1 MIYLY
6 PSHSR
11 LNAKELEE
19 IRDMKNKRKIAL
31 VVAIGALLLPIGT
44 PVASAETFSFQSG
57 PLTNLDPAGAKING
71 GFTKFPTKAGMYI
84 QQCIAPVGTARPAIC
99 SDTVQLWVTS
109 AGGPGT
115 TSPTGPIALTVSG
128 IISGRGSIVDC
139 TTSQCGL
146 FFRFDH
152 TAPTDTS
159 EDKFL
164 PISFRAGSAAPV
176 LAADEVTVTLNGKTL
191 TRNVPSNLAYRAE
204 AKVAATSKSGLP
216 VTLSSLTADCT
227 VANGVLTALKGSG
240 QCALGH
246 STKGNESYAASVA
259 NYPFILVPGTQQIT
273 GVAKSVKISA
283 KKTLPGE
290 TNFGS
295 PITYQSTSKSCS
307 VQGAVVVG
315 KKPGVCKISATAAG
329 KSDTWNELKQVLV
342 LNVKK

>member
-1 MIYLY
+1 
-6 PSHSR
+6 
-11 LNAKELEE
+11 
-19 IRDMKNKRKIAL
+19 MKSKRNIAL
-31 VVAIGALLLPIGT
+31 VVAIGSLLLPIGT
-44 PVASAETFSFQSG
+44 PIASAETFSFASG

-84 QQCIAPVGTARPAIC
+84 QQCIAPVGAARPAIC
-99 SDTVQLWVTS
+99 SDTIQLWVTS

-115 TSPTGPIALTVSG
+115 TSPTGSIALTVSG

-146 FFRFDH
+146 FFRYDH

-159 EDKFL
+159 EDKFM
-164 PISFRAGSAAPV
+164 PISFRAGPAAPI
-176 LAADEVTVTLNGKTL
+176 LPSDEVTVTLNGKAL

-204 AKVAATSKSGLP
+204 TKVVATAKSGLP
-216 VTLSSLTADCT
+216 VTLTSLTADCT
-227 VANGVLTALKGSG
+227 VANGVLTALKGAG

-259 NYPFILVPGTQQIT
+259 NYPFILVPGAQQIA

-283 KKTLPGE
+283 KKSLPRE

-295 PITYQSTSKSCS
+295 PITYQSSSKSCS
-307 VQGAVVVG
+307 IQGAVVTG
-315 KKPGVCKISATAAG
+315 KKAGVCRVTASAAG
-329 KSDTWNELKQVLV
+329 KSDTWNELKQVFV